1 MSHLLFII
9 KVEQGRSHV
18 ILLQAIVAGDYIMS
32 VSSIMLARLGNNQVV
47 EAYSQILQDLV
58 AGT

>member
-1 MSHLLFII
+1 M
-9 KVEQGRSHV
+9 